1 MCNLHSCGKVKVTG
15 DFVKVSQLLTA
26 CCRFIYTW
34 LILVGEVFVLG
45 KDLVGK
51 TVTGRPIF
59 VELQERHH
67 SVAHW
72 RGGSRIKKNRS
83 VSSRA
88 QSKCMTKEKSNLKNM
103 NTALILKRRCT
114 VTQYTIVFMDETP
127 LMSWID
133 VSVCSVLLELTLSG
147 EATPTHTTSAST
159 ETENITYTEQGPRN
173 KNTSLYKPK

>member
-72 RGGSRIKKNRS
+72 RGGSRIKKKSFSQQQSTKQMHDEGEIQSEEHEYSLNTEAQMHSDSIHNRVYGWDATDVLNRRLS
-83 VSSRA
+83 VLGFIRTDTQRGSDAHTHYISFYRNRKHHLHWA
-88 QSKCMTKEKSNLKNM
+88 RTKE
-103 NTALILKRRCT
+103 
-114 VTQYTIVFMDETP
+114 
-127 LMSWID
+127 
-133 VSVCSVLLELTLSG
+133 
-147 EATPTHTTSAST
+147 
-159 ETENITYTEQGPRN
+159 
-173 KNTSLYKPK
+173 